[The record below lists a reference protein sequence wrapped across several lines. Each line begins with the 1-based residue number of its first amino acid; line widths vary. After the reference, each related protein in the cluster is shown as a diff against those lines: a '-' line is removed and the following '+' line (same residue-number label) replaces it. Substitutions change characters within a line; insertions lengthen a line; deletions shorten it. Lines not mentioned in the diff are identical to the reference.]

1 MLHKRAYYI
10 KDITSFMCEIKVD
23 GLLGK
28 AEVGLEWILSGK
40 RSDGGHLPS
49 VGGGGSAAFRC
60 WS

>member
-1 MLHKRAYYI
+1 
-10 KDITSFMCEIKVD
+10 MCEIKVD

-49 VGGGGSAAFRC
+49 VGGGGSAALRC